1 MAVADVFDAL
11 VSKRIYKD
19 SMGIDEAYNII
30 EEESGRHFD
39 PDIANAFLKQKEV
52 VRSYLQ

>member
-19 SMGIDEAYNII
+19 SMGIDEAFNII